1 MDLNVV
7 DYLSKFDSDTYYP
20 SDHKI
25 TLLKDTLEEDIQKYN
40 SNFEAFQNYV
50 INYIS
55 NYMKKNKINDENK
68 VSIDDLFIDIFSP
81 FIDTFSQNKLY
92 QKLFTIPVV
101 ISFIKEH
108 NLMEL
113 YSNFFE
119 KLNKSQ
125 FIYNAFYFFF
135 DDVKEIYEIKDLGI
149 NFNKIKRLAFK
160 IKSEVPYNFKEN
172 DLFDIFNLNK
182 IENNLTTL
190 VIDAKLNITSDI
202 FESINN
208 FKYLS
213 FLSLK
218 NINFDKLFTTKLS
231 SLKNLEFDSCHNV
244 SISQESANNIRKLV
258 LFSNNISSEIKLKFP
273 ELEIFK
279 YQLFSDYS
287 LLSEAVDLESMT
299 KLTKIFI
306 DMDENFPKIKNID
319 KLGIENLTL
328 YTILNDVDKMTKTL
342 EKIFK
347 LKKLKKL
354 NFGLININDEIN
366 DILPLLDQNDSVEKI
381 HIIWLDGNSEAPL
394 NNFQKKFPNASY
406 LKIQEHTKKK
416 IGYRNKRK

>member
-1 MDLNVV
+1 M
-7 DYLSKFDSDTYYP
+7 
-20 SDHKI
+20 
-25 TLLKDTLEEDIQKYN
+25 
-40 SNFEAFQNYV
+40 
-50 INYIS
+50 
-55 NYMKKNKINDENK
+55 
-68 VSIDDLFIDIFSP
+68 
-81 FIDTFSQNKLY
+81 
-92 QKLFTIPVV
+92 
-101 ISFIKEH
+101 
-108 NLMEL
+108 
-113 YSNFFE
+113 
-119 KLNKSQ
+119 
-125 FIYNAFYFFF
+125 
-135 DDVKEIYEIKDLGI
+135 
-149 NFNKIKRLAFK
+149 
-160 IKSEVPYNFKEN
+160 
-172 DLFDIFNLNK
+172 
-182 IENNLTTL
+182 
-190 VIDAKLNITSDI
+190 VIDAKLNIKSDI
-202 FESINN
+202 FENINN

-381 HIIWLDGNSEAPL
+381 HII
-394 NNFQKKFPNASY
+394 
-406 LKIQEHTKKK
+406 
-416 IGYRNKRK
+416 

>member
-1 MDLNVV
+1 M
-7 DYLSKFDSDTYYP
+7 
-20 SDHKI
+20 
-25 TLLKDTLEEDIQKYN
+25 
-40 SNFEAFQNYV
+40 
-50 INYIS
+50 
-55 NYMKKNKINDENK
+55 
-68 VSIDDLFIDIFSP
+68 
-81 FIDTFSQNKLY
+81 
-92 QKLFTIPVV
+92 
-101 ISFIKEH
+101 
-108 NLMEL
+108 
-113 YSNFFE
+113 
-119 KLNKSQ
+119 
-125 FIYNAFYFFF
+125 
-135 DDVKEIYEIKDLGI
+135 
-149 NFNKIKRLAFK
+149 
-160 IKSEVPYNFKEN
+160 
-172 DLFDIFNLNK
+172 
-182 IENNLTTL
+182 
-190 VIDAKLNITSDI
+190 VIDAKLNIKSDI
-202 FESINN
+202 FENINN

-416 IGYRNKRK
+416 NRV